1 MSQTEKEMKAEIEEM
16 YREVPNHEQYHG
28 ADLKKLWQDC
38 DPTDD
43 PTHEAFSIK
52 PHGIE
57 HNKVTEEMRKAH
69 RMQFGLDGAFDSDEY
84 IFEIQSKKIAENKR
98 GDGGHTDYYDLP
110 KNAKVLGDLIRHK
123 KMGHAEGEAFCA
135 IYRLNDNGER
145 LRNLKKARYYL
156 DEEIKY
162 EESKTNTR

>member
-1 MSQTEKEMKAEIEEM
+1 MSQTEKEMKAEIEKM
-16 YREVPNHEQYHG
+16 YTE
-28 ADLKKLWQDC
+28 
-38 DPTDD
+38 D

-52 PHGIE
+52 PYGIE

-84 IFEIQSKKIAENKR
+84 IYNTQSINKQCIKNKR

-123 KMGHAEGEAFCA
+123 KMGHGEGEAFCA
-135 IYRLNDNGER
+135 LYRLNDNGER
-145 LRNLKKARYYL
+145 LRNLKKARYYI

-162 EESKTNTR
+162 EETKANTR